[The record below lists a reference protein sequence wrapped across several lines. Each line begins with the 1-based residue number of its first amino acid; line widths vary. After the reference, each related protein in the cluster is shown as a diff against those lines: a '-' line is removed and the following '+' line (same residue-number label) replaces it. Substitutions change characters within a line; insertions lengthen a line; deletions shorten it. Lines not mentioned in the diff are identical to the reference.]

1 MDKKRVVIVGGGFGG
16 LTCAKK
22 LKGNEPEVIVIDK
35 TNHHVFQPLLYQ
47 VAAAA
52 LSPGDIA
59 IPIRGILSNK
69 NNVEVVLA
77 EVLSVNK
84 EESYIQLSDRKI
96 YFNYLILA
104 PGSSHS
110 YFGKSEW
117 EKFAPGLKTLNDALT
132 IRENILRSFE
142 EAEISEDK
150 IVKNECLTFVIIGGG
165 PTGVEMAG
173 AIAEIA
179 KKTMLK
185 NFRHIKPEEAKII
198 LVEAGPRILPAYS
211 EKLSSIAKN
220 DLEEMGVKVLDH
232 TKITNVI
239 SGAVELGNEI
249 IRSKNII
256 WAAGNV
262 ISPLLKTL
270 NIELD
275 RAGRVFVEPDLSVKK
290 YPNIFVIGDAA
301 YLLDKHGGLLPGIA
315 PVAIQQGSYVAKLIN
330 NELKGIGRKP
340 FSYFDKGTMATIGK
354 AKAVAR
360 IGKLE
365 FSELIAWLLWS
376 FVHIFFL
383 ITFRNRFRVMG
394 EWIMYYFTGRRGV
407 RLITKHP
414 V

>member
-1 MDKKRVVIVGGGFGG
+1 MDKKRIIIVGGGFGG
-16 LTCAKK
+16 LTCAKQ
-22 LKGNEPEVIVIDK
+22 LSTENIELIVIDK
-35 TNHHVFQPLLYQ
+35 TNHHLFQPLLYQ

-59 IPIRGILSNK
+59 VPIRGILSKK
-69 NNVEVVLA
+69 NNVEVILS
-77 EVLSVNK
+77 EVISVNRN
-84 EESYIQLSDRKI
+84 ESSVKLNDREIK
-96 YFNYLILA
+96 FDYLVLA

-150 IVKNECLTFVIIGGG
+150 NVKNECLTFVIVGGG

-179 KKTMLK
+179 KKTMLR
-185 NFRHIKPEEAKII
+185 NFRHIKPEEAVII
-198 LVEAGPRILPAYS
+198 LVEAGPRILPSYS
-211 EKLSSIAKN
+211 EKLSAIAKK
-220 DLEEMGVKVLDH
+220 DLESLGVKVLIN
-232 TKITNVI
+232 TKITNI
-239 SGAVELGNEI
+239 YSGAVEMGSEI
-249 IRSKNII
+249 IKSKNII

-262 ISPLLKTL
+262 TSALTKSL

-275 RAGRVFVEPDLSVKK
+275 RAGRVMVENDLSVKGS
-290 YPNIFVIGDAA
+290 PNIFVIGDAA
-301 YLLDKHGGLLPGIA
+301 HVVDKHGELLPGIA
-315 PVAIQQGSYVAKLIN
+315 PVAIQEGRYVGKLIN
-330 NELKGIGRKP
+330 RDISGKTRKP
-340 FSYFDKGTMATIGK
+340 FAYFDKGTMATIGK

-360 IGKLE
+360 IGSME
-365 FSELIAWLLWS
+365 FSELLAWLLWS